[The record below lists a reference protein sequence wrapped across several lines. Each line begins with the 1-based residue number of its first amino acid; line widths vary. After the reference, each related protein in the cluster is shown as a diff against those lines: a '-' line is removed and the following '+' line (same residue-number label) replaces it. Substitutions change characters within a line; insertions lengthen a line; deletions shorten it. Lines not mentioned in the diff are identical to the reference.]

1 MKKST
6 KPEKKSVNRK
16 PLKSS
21 KKPLNDILLDKDIK
35 CSLFIHKDQED
46 NNNVI
51 IVFQGFASKD
61 ECLKFVETYK
71 SDHEEFREVDQEHYG
86 TKYTIH

>member
-1 MKKST
+1 MKKL
-6 KPEKKSVNRK
+6 KPQEKKLANQK

-21 KKPLNDILLDKDIK
+21 KKPLKDILQDKDIK
-35 CSLFIHKDQED
+35 CSLFIHRDQED

-51 IVFQGFASKD
+51 IVFQGFETKD
-61 ECLKFVETYK
+61 ECLQFVETYK
-71 SDHEEFREVDQEHYG
+71 SYHEEYREIDEQYYG

>member
-21 KKPLNDILLDKDIK
+21 RKPLNDILLDKDIK

-51 IVFQGFASKD
+51 IVFQGFTSKE
-61 ECLKFVETYK
+61 ECYKFVESYK
-71 SDHEEFREVDQEHYG
+71 SDHENFHEIDKEHYG